1 MNDKPA
7 IDIERLRQLEPLSA
21 LSPERLQELVSL
33 SYVEHLPMGVSVFR
47 EGDVDNQTVY
57 LLKGDVQLA
66 SSDGS
71 IDMAISARS
80 EKARHPLEDSQ
91 PRQASCTALSNIEIV
106 RIDNSVLDY
115 MMMWDQLADEAIAE
129 LETGEP
135 QAAQAPPEPEAPPQQ
150 AGSTGTPAESPAAPS
165 AQRSDAPET
174 ATAAGA
180 AAEAPP
186 KVVEQDP
193 APAKVAAEAPL
204 PPKVAEEPP
213 VAAKVAEEAP
223 AEAEPKGEAGAPQ
236 DAAKPTPPSGA
247 RPGEWM
253 RKMHHIMAFKNLPPA
268 NIKALLQ
275 RMERIQVKEGEVIVS
290 QGSPGDYYY
299 VLVDGAARVT
309 RTIELATLKPGASF
323 GEEALVTGTERNATV
338 TMIKP
343 GAVMRLAKADFD
355 ELLREPMVNRVSPDE
370 ARAQIEKGARW
381 LDVRHARE
389 FSHGHFENALSIP
402 LHELRVRM
410 GELDKSIPYICCCR
424 TGHRSSAAA
433 FLLVQKGFRASVLT
447 GGIQVMPQDL
457 VK

>member
-1 MNDKPA
+1 
-7 IDIERLRQLEPLSA
+7 
-21 LSPERLQELVSL
+21 
-33 SYVEHLPMGVSVFR
+33 
-47 EGDVDNQTVY
+47 
-57 LLKGDVQLA
+57 
-66 SSDGS
+66 
-71 IDMAISARS
+71 
-80 EKARHPLEDSQ
+80 
-91 PRQASCTALSNIEIV
+91 
-106 RIDNSVLDY
+106 
-115 MMMWDQLADEAIAE
+115 
-129 LETGEP
+129 
-135 QAAQAPPEPEAPPQQ
+135 
-150 AGSTGTPAESPAAPS
+150 
-165 AQRSDAPET
+165 
-174 ATAAGA
+174 
-180 AAEAPP
+180 
-186 KVVEQDP
+186 
-193 APAKVAAEAPL
+193 
-204 PPKVAEEPP
+204 
-213 VAAKVAEEAP
+213 
-223 AEAEPKGEAGAPQ
+223 
-236 DAAKPTPPSGA
+236 
-247 RPGEWM
+247 
-253 RKMHHIMAFKNLPPA
+253 MHHIMAFKNLPPA

-275 RMERIQVKEGEVIVS
+275 RMERIQVKEGDVIVS

>member
-1 MNDKPA
+1 MTDKTD
-7 IDIERLRQLEPLSA
+7 IDIERLSKLEPISA

-57 LLKGDVQLA
+57 LLKGDVQLS

-71 IDMAISARS
+71 IDRAVSARS
-80 EKARHPLEDSQ
+80 EQACHPLEDSQ

-129 LETGEP
+129 LDTTGQHTKVAEN
-135 QAAQAPPEPEAPPQQ
+135 Q
-150 AGSTGTPAESPAAPS
+150 AGYDS
-165 AQRSDAPET
+165 
-174 ATAAGA
+174 GA
-180 AAEAPP
+180 AAEA
-186 KVVEQDP
+186 K
-193 APAKVAAEAPL
+193 
-204 PPKVAEEPP
+204 
-213 VAAKVAEEAP
+213 P
-223 AEAEPKGEAGAPQ
+223 AEAKPAGVKPAEAKPAEAKP
-236 DAAKPTPPSGA
+236 AEAKPTEAKPTEAKPTEAKPTEAKSAEAKPTEAKPAEAKPAEAKPAEGKTAGTASTGEHSAPSGA

-275 RMERIQVKEGEVIVS
+275 RMERIQVNEGDVIVS

-309 RTIELATLKPGASF
+309 RTIELATLRPGASF

-338 TMIKP
+338 TMTRP

-370 ARAQIEKGARW
+370 ARVQIEKGARW

-389 FSHGHFENALSIP
+389 FSHGHFQNALSIP

-433 FLLVQKGFRASVLT
+433 FLLVQKGFNASVLT